1 MLEFSVKGA
10 GRHDIED
17 KALEIA
23 HRYFGD
29 VAVKVTIGD
38 VHAVTLED
46 GTYGGGLD
54 EIVYFEADCHA
65 YAK

>member
-10 GRHDIED
+10 DRHDIED
-17 KALEIA
+17 KALEVA

-29 VAVKVTIGD
+29 VAVKVTIDD
-38 VHAVTLED
+38 VHVVTFTED
-46 GTYGGGLD
+46 TYGGGVD

-65 YAK
+65 CAK